1 MPNLDDIR
9 ATLKKH
15 GQEHLLATWDAL
27 DPEGRERLLDDLAR
41 IDFAWV
47 EARRKDLKAGAAG
60 PGGEIFPAPVV
71 ELPKTDA
78 DRQQFAKAKAVGEDA
93 LRQGKAAAF
102 LVAGGQGTRLGFN
115 GPKGAFPV
123 GPVSGRTLF
132 QWHAEQILARS
143 IRYRSVI
150 PWYIMTSRE
159 NDADTK
165 AFFDQNDYFG
175 LAREN
180 VVFFQ
185 QDMVPCL
192 DLDGKMLL
200 ADVDRVAMNPN
211 GHGGSLFGL
220 RTSGA
225 LDDMR
230 RRGIEYIS
238 YFQVDNPL
246 VTICDPVFLGLH
258 ILAGSEMSSKV
269 LMKAAPDE
277 RIGVAC
283 LQDGKPTVVE
293 YIDMDETSQNAV
305 GPDGRLTFW
314 AGSIAIHIINVP
326 FVERVAGSES
336 LPWHQSRKKVPYFD
350 GARVVKP
357 KTENAV
363 KFETFVFDALPFA
376 DAFLNL
382 EVSREHEFAPVKNA
396 TGVDSA
402 ESSRQLLTRYFAE
415 WLVQAGIPVPFPDN
429 LPSAATGPFL
439 EISPLYALD
448 AEELAGKVKPGG
460 FAVERS
466 LMLG

>member
-1 MPNLDDIR
+1 PGVEMPITH
-9 ATLKKH
+9 A
-15 GQEHLLATWDAL
+15 
-27 DPEGRERLLDDLAR
+27 DPHQ
-41 IDFAWV
+41 
-47 EARRKDLKAGAAG
+47 GA
-60 PGGEIFPAPVV
+60 
-71 ELPKTDA
+71 KSK
-78 DRQQFAKAKAVGEDA
+78 RVGEDA